1 MLHTPAFISGMGPFE
16 LLLVLSMIAL
26 IAIAYVLPTWMI
38 CSKAGLPPAIA
49 LLAIIP
55 IGTVIVLFI
64 LALSEWP
71 VLKTKVD
78 AEADAP

>member
-1 MLHTPAFISGMGPFE
+1 
-16 LLLVLSMIAL
+16 MIAL